1 MVVAGPVT
9 CDDRRVASR
18 GGGRAEAQDTLDAEG
33 PRVRPEYAIL
43 AREFGE
49 LAAQF
54 GHRIDA
60 VLDNDIA
67 RLAGSIEC
75 VDRHIDHIADDV
87 RRAALWR
94 SILEVLAHGVGR
106 PRPAPHEDLAPEAA
120 RATLDLRE
128 VAVRRGVLGRMVRI
142 VAKEVT
148 TSERMRRTTQLG
160 VYIAAVLREGRLTTA
175 LALVVAGDACGKPF
189 RRFFFRLGGP
199 ANVIDKLK
207 DARADH
213 ARGEI
218 VLAPGL
224 FLHAR
229 LALAV
234 LVRLPALFASHPRW
248 SRVVGMGLRYLF
260 TARAP
265 LACR

>member
-1 MVVAGPVT
+1 MTLA
-9 CDDRRVASR
+9 DES
-18 GGGRAEAQDTLDAEG
+18 AES
-33 PRVRPEYAIL
+33 PRVRPEYAVL

-60 VLDNDIA
+60 VLRGDIA
-67 RLAGSIEC
+67 RLASAIEC
-75 VDRHIDHIADDV
+75 VDRHVDDVSDDV

-94 SILEVLAHGVGR
+94 SVLDVLAHGAAR
-106 PRPAPHEDLAPEAA
+106 ADDPARDELAHEVA

-128 VAVRRGVLGRMVRI
+128 IAVRRGVLARIVRI
-142 VAKEVT
+142 IAKEIT
-148 TSERMRRTTQLG
+148 TSESMRTTQRLG
-160 VYIAAVLREGRLTTA
+160 PYVAAVLREGRLTTA
-175 LALVVAGDACGKPF
+175 LALVVAGDACGTAF

-213 ARGEI
+213 KRGEI
-218 VLAPGL
+218 ALAPGL
-224 FLHAR
+224 LLHAR
-229 LALAV
+229 LAMAV
-234 LVRLPALFASHPRW
+234 IVRLPALFASHPRW
-248 SRVVGMGLRYLF
+248 SRVVRLGLRYLF
-260 TARAP
+260 TAQAP